1 MNFAKRAE
9 ELSDQIIKDR
19 RYLHQHPE
27 LSYKEKNTTAYLVAS
42 LKELGIPVQTFEDYT
57 GCIATIKGGKP
68 GKHTVLLRG
77 DIDALPIKENSGV
90 EFESENE
97 GVMHACGHDCPA
109 VRKHVA
115 GSRPPAWKK
124 SHQAVLFL
132 NIECMAALDVWN

>member
-68 GKHTVLLRG
+68 GKTICLRA
-77 DIDALPIKENSGV
+77 DMDALPIKEETGLPFASRH
-90 EFESENE
+90 E
-97 GVMHACGHDCPA
+97 GFMHACGHDTHTA
-109 VRKHVA
+109 MLLGV
-115 GSRPPAWKK
+115 
-124 SHQAVLFL
+124 QNLFFFHRL
-132 NIECMAALDVWN
+132 LLFK

>member
-1 MNFAKRAE
+1 MQKSRRIKRP
-9 ELSDQIIKDR
+9 DHKDR

-57 GCIATIKGGKP
+57 GCIVTIKGGKP

-97 GVMHACGHDCPA
+97 GVMQPAGHDCHTSMLLEQPDCYG
-109 VRKHVA
+109 RKE
-115 GSRPPAWKK
+115 KI
-124 SHQAVLFL
+124 FL
-132 NIECMAALDVWN
+132 EL

>member
-19 RYLHQHPE
+19 RYLQQHQE

-90 EFESENE
+90 EFESVKD
-97 GVMHACGHDCPA
+97 GV
-109 VRKHVA
+109 
-115 GSRPPAWKK
+115 
-124 SHQAVLFL
+124 
-132 NIECMAALDVWN
+132 ALDFERRDVGFKL